1 MTSDPGIARRVAPL
15 ENDRDALYELLDDFR
30 TEVRT
35 RFDQHEARFD
45 TIDQRFDGVDQ
56 RFDTIDRRFDGLEGQ
71 LNRIAGTLDDVVRRL
86 PESR

>member
-1 MTSDPGIARRVAPL
+1 MTSDPGIARRVARL

-45 TIDQRFDGVDQ
+45 TIDQRFDG
-56 RFDTIDRRFDGLEGQ
+56 LEGQ

>member
-1 MTSDPGIARRVAPL
+1 MTSDPGIARRVARL
-15 ENDRDALYELLDDFR
+15 ANDRDALYELLDDFR

-45 TIDQRFDGVDQ
+45 TIDQRFDGVD
-56 RFDTIDRRFDGLEGQ
+56 RRFDGLEGQ

>member
-1 MTSDPGIARRVAPL
+1 MTSDPGIARRVARL

-45 TIDQRFDGVDQ
+45 TIDQRFDGVD
-56 RFDTIDRRFDGLEGQ
+56 RRFDGLEGQ